1 MNGKNIYKGTL
12 TTAAKSQNDWRKWL
26 EKNHVKETAV
36 WLIIAKKDSG
46 ILSVNYAQA
55 VDEALCFGWIDAVA
69 NKKDD
74 DSYYQYFTK
83 RKPKSN
89 WSKVNKEKVARFIK
103 EGKMAPAGMAMIE
116 LAKAT
121 GTWEALNEVEELIV
135 PDDMLKLF
143 KKNKVAYENWKTFSR
158 SIQRGILEWISNGK
172 KEETRN
178 KRIVETISLAEKNI
192 KANQYQKKSG

>member
-1 MNGKNIYKGTL
+1 
-12 TTAAKSQNDWRKWL
+12 
-26 EKNHVKETAV
+26 
-36 WLIIAKKDSG
+36 
-46 ILSVNYAQA
+46 
-55 VDEALCFGWIDAVA
+55 
-69 NKKDD
+69 
-74 DSYYQYFTK
+74 
-83 RKPKSN
+83 
-89 WSKVNKEKVARFIK
+89 
-103 EGKMAPAGMAMIE
+103 MAPAGMVMVE

-158 SIQRGILEWISNGK
+158 SIQRGILEWISNAK

>member
-1 MNGKNIYKGTL
+1 M
-12 TTAAKSQNDWRKWL
+12 
-26 EKNHVKETAV
+26 
-36 WLIIAKKDSG
+36 
-46 ILSVNYAQA
+46 
-55 VDEALCFGWIDAVA
+55 CFGWIDAVA

-103 EGKMAPAGMAMIE
+103 EGKMAPAGMAMVE

-121 GTWEALNEVEELIV
+121 GTWEALNEVEKLIV

-143 KKNKVAYENWKTFSR
+143 KKNKVAFENWKTFSR
-158 SIQRGILEWISNGK
+158 SIQRGILEWISNAK